1 MNICVIPARG
11 GSKRIPGKNIKK
23 FCGRPIIAYS
33 IDAAIKSGLFKRIIV
48 STDSNEISKIANKY
62 GAETPF
68 IRPEK
73 LSDDFTHTHDVI
85 GHAINYFEKNGNN
98 INYVCCI
105 YPTAPFIQINDLIR
119 GLKLIESGK
128 WDLILAATNYSYP
141 IFRSF
146 EYLSN
151 GGLKM
156 IFPEHFNSRSQ
167 DLPKIYHDTGQ
178 FYWAKPTTWKNEM
191 KGFSIKNSIVKIPN
205 FRAHDIDTI
214 EDWQKAEIMFKI
226 LNKNNKLKKK

>member
-68 IRPEK
+68 IRPER

-98 INYVCCI
+98 IKAQRNYA
-105 YPTAPFIQINDLIR
+105 YP
-119 GLKLIESGK
+119 
-128 WDLILAATNYSYP
+128 
-141 IFRSF
+141 
-146 EYLSN
+146 
-151 GGLKM
+151 
-156 IFPEHFNSRSQ
+156 
-167 DLPKIYHDTGQ
+167 
-178 FYWAKPTTWKNEM
+178 
-191 KGFSIKNSIVKIPN
+191 
-205 FRAHDIDTI
+205 
-214 EDWQKAEIMFKI
+214 
-226 LNKNNKLKKK
+226 